1 MAIEYVRPVSYAA
14 FWARRIALFALML
27 MLASWLA
34 TRFGPVLE
42 VHFLALYLAACGL
55 AALALLFAFIGLV
68 NLWRVGAKG
77 GKSAIAAV
85 ALAVPVLLPGAYA
98 GWLYKSH
105 PQIYEVTS
113 DLADPPAWIKPPEYD
128 QLWLGPRM
136 PADTAM
142 RQAQFL
148 AYPGLITHRYD
159 ASLDRVV
166 KALREAAA
174 DRRIKFAEENVP
186 TAIREREEEEA
197 APQPE
202 VLGGIPVPRRRPSSV
217 ITIPGAAQPRPQNAL
232 AIFQGVVIN
241 RITGFP
247 YDVVIRA
254 REAGDSTLADIRVS
268 ARYGRADLGVSAH
281 IADAFL
287 KALDEQMLGSA
298 DE

>member
-14 FWARRIALFALML
+14 FWARRIALFSLML

-42 VHFLALYLAACGL
+42 VHFLALYLAAGGL
-55 AALALLFAFIGLV
+55 AVLALLFAFVGLV
-68 NLWRVGAKG
+68 NLWRVGAEG
-77 GKSAIAAV
+77 GKSSIAAIL
-85 ALAVPVLLPGAYA
+85 LAVPVLLPGAYA

-105 PQIYEVTS
+105 AKLYEVTS
-113 DLADPPAWIKPPEYD
+113 DLTDPPAWIKAPDYD
-128 QLWLGPRM
+128 QLWLGPRP

-142 RQAQFL
+142 REAQYV

-159 ASLDRVV
+159 AALDRVV
-166 KALREAAA
+166 KAVREAAA

-197 APQPE
+197 LPE
-202 VLGGIPVPRRRPSSV
+202 VMGGIPVPRRRPNNVISV
-217 ITIPGAAQPRPQNAL
+217 PGATPPKPPIQIAV
-232 AIFQGVVIN
+232 FQGVVTD

-247 YDVVIRA
+247 YDVVIRV

-268 ARYGRADLGVSAH
+268 ARYGRADLGVSAAK
-281 IADAFL
+281 ADAFL
-287 KALDEQMLGSA
+287 KALDDAMLGSA

>member
-1 MAIEYVRPVSYAA
+1 MAIEYVRPVSHVA

-27 MLASWLA
+27 MLASWMA

-42 VHFLALYLAACGL
+42 VHFLALYLAACAL
-55 AALALLFAFIGLV
+55 AVLALLGALIGLV
-68 NLWRVGAKG
+68 NLWRVGAQG
-77 GKSAIAAV
+77 GKSSIAAV
-85 ALAVPVLLPGAYA
+85 LLAVPVLLPGAYA
-98 GWLYKSH
+98 GFLYKSH
-105 PQIYEVTS
+105 AKIFEVTS
-113 DLADPPAWIKPPEYD
+113 DLNDPPAWIKPPTHD
-128 QLWLGPRM
+128 QLWLGPR
-136 PADTAM
+136 PPVDLAM
-142 RQAQFL
+142 REAQYA

-166 KALREAAA
+166 KAIRDAAD

-197 APQPE
+197 QPE
-202 VLGGIPVPRRRPSSV
+202 VLGGIPVPRRRPNSIIV
-217 ITIPGAAQPRPQNAL
+217 VPGATPAKPQVAV
-232 AIFQGVVIN
+232 AVFQGTVTD

-268 ARYGRADLGVSAH
+268 ARYGRVDLGVSAH

-287 KALDEQMLGSA
+287 KALDDAMLGSA
-298 DE
+298 DD

>member
-27 MLASWLA
+27 MLASWIA

-55 AALALLFAFIGLV
+55 AALALLLAFIGLV
-68 NLWRVGAKG
+68 NLWRVGAEG
-77 GKSAIAAV
+77 GKSSIAAV
-85 ALAVPVLLPGAYA
+85 FLAVPVLLPGAYA
-98 GWLYKSH
+98 GFLYKSH
-105 PQIYEVTS
+105 AQIYEVTS
-113 DLADPPAWIKPPEYD
+113 DLADPPAWIKPPDHD
-128 QLWLGPRM
+128 QLWLGPRP

-142 RQAQFL
+142 REAQYV

-166 KALREAAA
+166 KAVRDAAA

-186 TAIREREEEEA
+186 IAIREREEEEA
-197 APQPE
+197 QPE
-202 VLGGIPVPRRRPSSV
+202 VLGGIPVPRRRPSSIIV
-217 ITIPGAAQPRPQNAL
+217 VPGAPRPKPPVQVAV
-232 AIFQGVVIN
+232 FQGVVTD

-268 ARYGRADLGVSAH
+268 ARYGRVDLGVSAS

-298 DE
+298 DD